1 MVMWGE
7 ARHAPLEGP
16 VAHPDP
22 DPTQDR
28 VPGAVQAAHSDP
40 LVAVRVHRELQ
51 GPVDR
56 EDHPVATDNPVQTDN
71 PKIIL

>member
-28 VPGAVQAAHSDP
+28 VPGAVRAAHTDP
-40 LVAVRVHRELQ
+40 LAGVHVHLEFRD
-51 GPVDR
+51 PVDR
-56 EDHPVATDNPVQTDN
+56 EDLPVATDNPVQTDN